1 MNPDMCETRPAAGPD
16 EIEWMFPNGQPAIVV
31 HVPNEY
37 GDYEAI
43 RLDHVA
49 PENLYRREM
58 VRALLRIAE
67 RVMADSE
74 PSVLNSLLSQSSAVT
89 R

>member
-1 MNPDMCETRPAAGPD
+1 MNDEMCRTRPTVDPD
-16 EIEWMFPNGQPAIVV
+16 DIEWAFLNGQPAIVV

-37 GDYEAI
+37 GDYEAV

-74 PSVLNSLLSQSSAVT
+74 PVNANGAV